1 MQLISYSGTTRMK
14 RAFWLGA
21 FVLIGIVC
29 VPSIL
34 DGSFV
39 RNPVVNIVPVLI
51 LGGFWV
57 YFLNKSRVLRFADEI
72 FDCVD
77 HLKVKR
83 GEISE
88 EVQFYNISG
97 VEVSIGR
104 PNRISI
110 RFVIPNRFGSNIEFL
125 PGHIPKAMS
134 WSTSEM
140 DRVASALRD
149 RADRARA
156 ARLV

>member
-1 MQLISYSGTTRMK
+1 VRLISYSGTTRLK
-14 RAFWLGA
+14 RAFWVGA
-21 FVLIGIVC
+21 IALIGIVC

-39 RNPVVNIVPVLI
+39 REPVVNVVPILI

-57 YFLNKSRVLRFADEI
+57 YFLNKSRVFRFADEI
-72 FDCVD
+72 LDCVD
-77 HLKVKR
+77 HLKVRR
-83 GEISE
+83 GDLSE

-97 VEVSIGR
+97 VEVSIGK
-104 PNRISI
+104 PNRIAI

-125 PGHIPKAMS
+125 PEYLPKTMS
-134 WSTSEM
+134 WSTLEM
-140 DRVASALRD
+140 DRIAAALRD
-149 RADRARA
+149 RADRART

>member
-14 RAFWLGA
+14 RAFCLGA
-21 FVLIGIVC
+21 IALIGIAC

-39 RNPVVNIVPVLI
+39 RNPVVNVVPILI
-51 LGGFWV
+51 LGGFWA
-57 YFLNKSRVLRFADEI
+57 YFLNKSRVFRFADEI
-72 FDCVD
+72 LDCAD
-77 HLKVKR
+77 HLKVRR
-83 GEISE
+83 GDISE
-88 EVQFYNISG
+88 EVQFHNISG
-97 VEVSIGR
+97 VEVSIGK

-110 RFVIPNRFGSNIEFL
+110 RFVTPNRFGSNIEFL
-125 PGHIPKAMS
+125 PEYLPKTMS

-140 DRVASALRD
+140 DRVAAGLRE